1 MKASELIAD
10 PAAFCIGTLY
20 RNADGKPCGPD
31 KNPVAFDC
39 LGALLHTYPNEVKRE
54 PLAKEVFATCLA
66 RHGHKRLGKLSH
78 DEAVDLLRS
87 CNC

>member
-10 PAAFCIGTLY
+10 VAAFSVGTCY
-20 RNADGKPCGPD
+20 RDAKGKPCGSD

-39 LGALLHTYPNEVKRE
+39 LGALLHTYPDDIKRE
-54 PLAKEVFATCLA
+54 PLAKEVFATCYA

-87 CNC
+87 CNA